1 MAPGKARP
9 RLLFQLHR
17 YLYRF
22 SFEFHKSQKSFL
34 SPGHHS
40 APDFIIM
47 LAHSSQGKL
56 RLIDDRRLGSRS
68 CYATTDVD
76 GPLAREQNCRM
87 QEGSNILSA
96 VRQGRLARF
105 LLILNVICVVLSL
118 TNLQAQEKK
127 KEPGTS
133 PPDAPWWA
141 EILAPTG
148 DVDFR
153 DYMAHLCGD
162 VKRNWFMVM
171 PESAQLGDKG
181 RVVVRFQIQ
190 KDGTLRVKEPMVEAS
205 SNNELLDKAA
215 VNAIRLS
222 APFQHLPE
230 AFRGP
235 YIELRFIFL
244 YNLPLKSARV
254 PDTPPH

>member
-1 MAPGKARP
+1 
-9 RLLFQLHR
+9 
-17 YLYRF
+17 
-22 SFEFHKSQKSFL
+22 
-34 SPGHHS
+34 
-40 APDFIIM
+40 
-47 LAHSSQGKL
+47 
-56 RLIDDRRLGSRS
+56 
-68 CYATTDVD
+68 
-76 GPLAREQNCRM
+76 M
-87 QEGSNILSA
+87 QEGCNILSA
-96 VRQGRLARF
+96 VRQGRLAGF

-118 TNLQAQEKK
+118 MNLQAQEKK
-127 KEPGTS
+127 PGTS
-133 PPDAPWWA
+133 PPGSPCGW
-141 EILAPTG
+141 EILTPTG

-153 DYMAHLCGD
+153 DYMAHVSGD
-162 VKRNWFMVM
+162 VKRFWWAVM
-171 PESAQLGDKG
+171 PKSAQLGDKG

-205 SNNELLDKAA
+205 SNKELLDKAA

-244 YNLPLKSARV
+244 YNLQLKSARV

>member
-1 MAPGKARP
+1 
-9 RLLFQLHR
+9 
-17 YLYRF
+17 
-22 SFEFHKSQKSFL
+22 
-34 SPGHHS
+34 
-40 APDFIIM
+40 
-47 LAHSSQGKL
+47 
-56 RLIDDRRLGSRS
+56 
-68 CYATTDVD
+68 
-76 GPLAREQNCRM
+76 M
-87 QEGSNILSA
+87 QEGCNILSA
-96 VRQGRLARF
+96 VRQGRLAGF

-118 TNLQAQEKK
+118 MNLQALEK
-127 KEPGTS
+127 EHGTS
-133 PPDAPWWA
+133 PPGSACGV
-141 EILAPTG
+141 EILTPTG

-153 DYMAHLCGD
+153 DYMAHVCGN
-162 VKRNWFMVM
+162 VKRNWFAVM
-171 PESAQLGDKG
+171 PKSAQLGDKG
-181 RVVVRFQIQ
+181 RVDVRFQIQ
-190 KDGTLRVKEPMVEAS
+190 RDGTLRVKEPMVEAS

>member
-1 MAPGKARP
+1 
-9 RLLFQLHR
+9 
-17 YLYRF
+17 
-22 SFEFHKSQKSFL
+22 
-34 SPGHHS
+34 
-40 APDFIIM
+40 M

-56 RLIDDRRLGSRS
+56 RLTAGSGQG
-68 CYATTDVD
+68 ADTVMQPLTLTA
-76 GPLAREQNCRM
+76 PLAREQNCRM
-87 QEGSNILSA
+87 QEGNNILFQAA

-105 LLILNVICVVLSL
+105 VLILNVICVVLSL
-118 TNLQAQEKK
+118 TNLQGQEKK

-133 PPDAPWWA
+133 PPDAPCGV
-141 EILAPTG
+141 EILTPTG

-181 RVVVRFQIQ
+181 RVIVRFQIQ

-205 SNNELLDKAA
+205 SNKGLLDKAA

-230 AFRGP
+230 ALRCP
-235 YIELRFIFL
+235 YIELRFTFL

-254 PDTPPH
+254 PDSPPH